1 MSESPLEIVSARIRD
16 RYSNPARHAYT
27 YLFRLEPGTL
37 SMALVPTPESVMSAW
52 VDEGQ
57 GLLPL
62 ATPDAVHMCA
72 VAAQIKP
79 HERPPTTLT
88 PHQRKQMMA
97 RVITFTVEMPNPDQ
111 VDVRLWSRAL
121 GFSPKGDRQAHEI
134 WKRAAGDFW
143 YSAYRPDGDEA

>member
-1 MSESPLEIVSARIRD
+1 MSESPLEIVAARIRD

-27 YLFRLEPGTL
+27 YLFRLVPGTL
-37 SMALVPTPESVMSAW
+37 SMSLVPALEAVMSAW

-62 ATPDAVHMCA
+62 SPPEAVGLCA
-72 VAAQIKP
+72 VAAQTKP

-111 VDVRLWSRAL
+111 VDVQLWSRAL

-143 YSAYRPDGDEA
+143 YSAYRPDDD